1 MNLEGMQFRS
11 KYLLKSSTGL
21 IFDIQTSLDGR
32 YIKLM
37 TGTTGNMQAAMIE
50 ILSSSSDFLRISCD
64 QGELT
69 IPLTRAADVIV
80 GIAPPK
86 PMFYPRSA
94 SLPEVLTHLDP
105 QDVGHIMQQNMV
117 CGYIP
122 TKGNGMI

>member
-1 MNLEGMQFRS
+1 MQFRS
-11 KYLLKSSTGL
+11 KYLLQSSTGL

-50 ILSSSSDFLRISCD
+50 DLSSSTDYLRISCN

-69 IPLTRAADVIV
+69 IPLTRAVDVIV

-94 SLPEVLTHLDP
+94 QSPEVLMHADP
-105 QDVGHIMQQNMV
+105 QDVGHIMAQNMV
-117 CGYIP
+117 RGFIP